1 MTALPR
7 ADLEARP
14 GMVVALRLALRN
26 RMMAAALVRPTIDD
40 WVASDGE
47 ILPASARVEPA
58 YAYLLQG
65 SEVRLTITLRVP
77 SHLSEGTQL
86 TSALRFPGIGE
97 VAVPI
102 TLKLLPAG
110 EPGFALPALECPLEV
125 ALPIGDQP
133 TADGGD
139 VFGSVAQASYS
150 LVAGLAGLDLLP
162 ARWLVAELLTA
173 VCRLGDAQLATEAG
187 AQRLEKLGRTR
198 FFKNG
203 VVSFASAQLP
213 RWVLSGLSAT
223 AGLSAALGG
232 PQAQGQLLTIWE
244 RWLLGL
250 ADSDIE
256 LGGPSAEVRLPD
268 AQLQAFAG
276 TLGTH
281 ADRWFASLMLGLAA
295 LSPRIDTALAQIEQL
310 APEAPAKEGDAAGGR
325 GEGDDV
331 LGEDGSLG
339 R

>member
-1 MTALPR
+1 MASAPR

-26 RMMAAALVRPTIDD
+26 RMMAAALVRPTVDD
-40 WVASDGE
+40 WVASDGD

-65 SEVRLTITLRVP
+65 AEVRQTVTLRVP
-77 SHLSEGTQL
+77 AHLPEGTRL
-86 TSALRFPGIGE
+86 TGALRFPGIGE
-97 VAVPI
+97 AVVPI
-102 TLKLLPAG
+102 TLTVLAAPEG
-110 EPGFALPALECPLEV
+110 GTPLPALEVPLDV
-125 ALPIGDQP
+125 ALPIGDEP
-133 TADGGD
+133 AAAGAADE
-139 VFGSVAQASYS
+139 FGSVAQASYS
-150 LVAGLAGLDLLP
+150 LVAGLAGLDMLP

-173 VCRLGDAQLATEAG
+173 VCRIGEDHLDTPAG
-187 AQRLEKLGRTR
+187 AARLERLGRTR

-223 AGLSAALGG
+223 SGLAAALGG
-232 PQAQGQLLTIWE
+232 SQGQGQLLTIWE

-250 ADSDIE
+250 ADADIE
-256 LGGPSAEVRLPD
+256 LGGPRAEVRLPD
-268 AQLQAFAG
+268 AQLQAFAA

-281 ADRWFASLMLGLAA
+281 ADRWFASLLLGLSA
-295 LSPRIDTALAQIEQL
+295 LSPRIDAALAQIEAR
-310 APEAPAKEGDAAGGR
+310 APEPPPRDDGG
-325 GEGDDV
+325 GESGGGDDV
-331 LGEDGSLG
+331 LGEGGSLG